1 MYPVTKFK
9 QFINALTE
17 RGVSSLN
24 VSEDDISHDII
35 AIIENLIS
43 NKSHGWDDL
52 SINMINLCSKSVP
65 YLLKLIFE
73 ASLLGGEFPE
83 W

>member
-24 VSEDDISHDII
+24 VSEDDII

>member
-1 MYPVTKFK
+1 MYPVKKFK

-17 RGVSSLN
+17 RGVCSLN
-24 VSEDDISHDII
+24 ISEDDII

-52 SINMINLCSKSVP
+52 SINMIKLCGKSVR
-65 YLLKLIFE
+65 
-73 ASLLGGEFPE
+73 
-83 W
+83 

>member
-1 MYPVTKFK
+1 MTMYPVKKFK

-17 RGVSSLN
+17 RGVSSLII
-24 VSEDDISHDII
+24 SEDDIM

-52 SINMINLCSKSVP
+52 
-65 YLLKLIFE
+65 
-73 ASLLGGEFPE
+73 
-83 W
+83 